1 MMAASGPARVLL
13 VLILFGAWCQTADTQ
28 APHYPAARRGSLVDD
43 YRGVTIPDPYRWLEQ
58 IDSAA
63 TRRWVRQQEGFTSR
77 WLTNH
82 TGRRAIRHRLDL
94 AWDRV
99 SVGVPWREAGRL
111 FYEMSAGPD
120 EQSALYVQNGL
131 DGPSQAVLDPNR
143 MSRSGSIAFRDFSVA
158 PDGRWV
164 AYTEAPG
171 GADAAATRVH
181 DVTTARPARD
191 KVRGVLGTVC
201 WTHDAHGF
209 FYVASSRNAGS
220 TDNARIDK
228 LLAYHVLGD
237 PQARD
242 RRIREWTDNY
252 RWGYCM
258 LSEDGR
264 YAIVVAERGAESEL
278 YTIDLVDAAHPT
290 ITAPLVRRLA
300 GGHAFTPIGTLG
312 DTLYV
317 ITDRDAPKRQVIA
330 LDLADPASATRRV
343 VPESADVIEEAAL
356 TSNRIAVHYLSD
368 AKSRLRVFTHDG
380 HPAGDVSLPG
390 IGSIGWGLSARSSA
404 PDLFYSF
411 TTLLVPKTVYH
422 FDGRNGASAPFRPP
436 AATVDAE
443 SFETRQVFYRSKDG
457 TQVPMFIAARK
468 DVPLDGRNPT
478 LLTAYGGYGATL
490 KPEFQPDVLLWLQR
504 GGVYALANIRGGGEY
519 GEEWH
524 RAGMLDHKQTSFDD
538 FIAAA
543 EHLVSER
550 VTSPQRLAIYGHS
563 NGGLLVGAAITQRP
577 DLFGA
582 AVANAGHYD
591 MLRFHR
597 FTVGAGWIPEYGSPD
612 DPRAFGYLRAYS
624 PLHNVRAGVCYP
636 STLLLAA
643 DHDDRVPSSH
653 AYKFAAALQAA
664 QACDRP
670 ILLRVARQASH
681 SYASKNTRLAELSD
695 MWAFIEAQLNANV
708 RN

>member
-1 MMAASGPARVLL
+1 MMTASRPARALL
-13 VLILFGAWCQTADTQ
+13 VLILFGMVYQTADAQ
-28 APHYPAARRGSLVDD
+28 APHYPAARRDALVDD
-43 YRGVTIPDPYRWLEQ
+43 YRGVAVADPYRWLEE

-63 TRRWVRQQEGFTSR
+63 ARTWVRQQGDFTSR

-82 TGRRAIRHRLDL
+82 TARRALRHRLQL
-94 AWDRV
+94 ASDRA

-111 FYEMSAGPD
+111 FYEMSGGPD
-120 EQSALYVQNGL
+120 AQSVLYVQKDLGA
-131 DGPSQAVLDPNR
+131 PSRAILNPNR
-143 MSRSGSIAFRDFSVA
+143 ISPTGSISFRDFSVA
-158 PDGRWV
+158 PDGRWI
-164 AYTEAPG
+164 AYSEAPG
-171 GADAAATRVH
+171 GADAAAARVR
-181 DVTTARPARD
+181 DATTARPARD
-191 KVRGVLGTVC
+191 EVRGVLGPVC

-209 FYVASSRNAGS
+209 FYVASSRNATSGP
-220 TDNARIDK
+220 TDAARIDK
-228 LLAYHVLGD
+228 LLAYHVLGE
-237 PQARD
+237 PQTLD
-242 RRIREWTDNY
+242 RRIHQWTDNY

-264 YAIVVAERGAESEL
+264 YAVAVAERGAESEL
-278 YTIDLVDAAHPT
+278 YTIDLVDAAHPS
-290 ITAPLVRRLA
+290 IIAPLVLRLA

-312 DTLYV
+312 STLYV
-317 ITDRDAPKRQVIA
+317 TTDRGAPRRQVIA
-330 LDLADPASATRRV
+330 LDLADPASATRQV
-343 VPESADVIEEAAL
+343 IPESADVIEEVAL
-356 TSNRIAVHYLSD
+356 TSNRFAVHYLSD
-368 AKSRLRVFTHDG
+368 VKSRLSVFTHDG
-380 HPAGDVSLPG
+380 HPAGDIPLPG

-411 TTLLVPKTVYH
+411 TSLLVPKTVYR
-422 FDGRNGASAPFRPP
+422 FDGRNGSSVPFRPP
-436 AATVDAE
+436 TTTATAE
-443 SFETRQVFYRSKDG
+443 PFETRQVFYRSKDG
-457 TQVPMFIAARK
+457 TRVPMFIAARK
-468 DVPLDGRNPT
+468 GVALDGRNPT

-519 GEEWH
+519 GEGWH

-543 EHLVSER
+543 EHLISER

-563 NGGLLVGAAITQRP
+563 NGGLLIGAVMTQRP
-577 DLFGA
+577 DLFGV

-612 DPRAFGYLRAYS
+612 DPRAFEYLRAYS
-624 PLHNVRAGVCYP
+624 PLHNVRPGVCYP

-643 DHDDRVPSSH
+643 DHDDRVPPSH
-653 AYKFAAALQAA
+653 AYKFTAALQAA
-664 QACDRP
+664 QSCDRP

-695 MWAFIEAQLNANV
+695 MWAFIAAQMK
-708 RN
+708 R